1 MSLAAVRDLRESRVP
16 ATAEELADFE
26 TDVLTGFVLA
36 RAAADRPSS
45 PTGWSPGGD
54 PRHPGF
60 RYGRTVLL
68 VQLVD
73 VRPRGLDMVRQNGI
87 GGRSGRLG
95 GADRGNKQR
104 WRY

>member
-1 MSLAAVRDLRESRVP
+1 MHHRMVQ
-16 ATAEELADFE
+16 T
-26 TDVLTGFVLA
+26 
-36 RAAADRPSS
+36 AADRAVGGFRRRS
-45 PTGWSPGGD
+45 PIVSDGFG
-54 PRHPGF
+54 RRAEILVHPDF

-73 VRPRGLDMVRQNGI
+73 VRQRGLDKVRQNGI